1 MESCLLGSVLSIK
14 TLIRTKVV
22 TDGHGGKIQF
32 SKASCFWKV
41 HNKSLLLEYSISQK
55 KLVIASNV
63 QLKAKL
69 DSMQLNGFLCKTGFC
84 VAR

>member
-55 KLVIASNV
+55 EWV